1 MRSSGIG
8 DRLIALFL
16 LGVLL
21 FSPPA
26 LAIFSI
32 DATVSGIPVL
42 YAYLFTAWIGL
53 IALLA
58 FILRSRRAE
67 LPETDRTPDGRT
79 PGGGDAS

>member
-1 MRSSGIG
+1 MRGSGVG

-26 LAIFSI
+26 LAIFSV

-42 YAYLFTAWIGL
+42 YAYLFAAWIGL

-58 FILRSRRAE
+58 FVLRSRRAD
-67 LPETDRTPDGRT
+67 LPGADRT
-79 PGGGDAS
+79 PGGGNAS